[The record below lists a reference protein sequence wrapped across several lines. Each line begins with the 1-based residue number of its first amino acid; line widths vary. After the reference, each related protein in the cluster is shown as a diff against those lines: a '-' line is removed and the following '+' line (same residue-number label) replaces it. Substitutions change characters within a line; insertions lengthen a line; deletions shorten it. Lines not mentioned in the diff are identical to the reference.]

1 MAAAGQMAEFFATFG
16 FKIKEGDIKRI
27 DKQLNYLEARARRMS
42 EESLSNIRVNIS
54 RFSFQAGFDTR
65 LKKALEAKM
74 KLASTGAAPIIAIN
88 DFKVSKAALRAVLL
102 SEAKLVEIKLD
113 NFKVSTV
120 SLRAA
125 LKAGFASKS
134 LIPPLVV
141 KDIRV
146 NRVSISNSI
155 REAILKSAKPILR
168 IDDFLVNRT
177 AIAAALREATRTLVL
192 PKVTLPLDRF
202 KVSRAALTKALR
214 DAVVAQKV
222 AVPLNSFR
230 VNRPALT
237 KAIREALLSPAVG
250 KIALT
255 IRVFKIKKAALL
267 KSIRETLRALPITAI
282 EINRFDVDREA
293 LLREMRAAIRYA
305 ESNLR
310 FRIRSDIL
318 PPRGP
323 AGGFGGNGGGGR
335 FGAGLGAGAAA
346 GNLGRG
352 FIPGLGVAFGVSQ
365 LNKINQELVGQ
376 QYAAQAVFGSPEK
389 GQEGLAWLRDFSN
402 EVGQD
407 YRQQGQPYIRM
418 IASATNAGMEVAPTQ
433 DMYAGISRYGRTMG
447 LGTDDMKGSMRAVE
461 QMLNKQQIYAEELK
475 TQLAEKMPGVISA
488 MAEAVTGETN
498 NTKELFKL
506 METGNV
512 SAMQYLPEFARI
524 LEERAMAGGA
534 YEDAIKA
541 STAEQGRF
549 NNVFSDMVKVLS
561 AAGFEEGQ
569 QGLFRTMA
577 TFLKKSQPLVQAFG
591 EAWAYI
597 GAVIRIPLGLIA
609 DLSTG
614 IDKLSEHTGMARGNI
629 LALGGVITL
638 LALPFTR
645 FATGVLMALAGLEDF
660 TAFMAGRDSLMGQ
673 ALGDSADEVRDNL
686 MGVFESLYDLIDTI
700 VERVEDLFDLFNKN
714 TDFKLIDWLNEKIK
728 ALQDRI
734 ETFILLFGG
743 DTLKVRTLERE
754 LDEEKDPDKK
764 EVIAGKL
771 KTARAL
777 GSDYEGNLVNHLFG
791 GKSLTETFVN
801 FVRNDPRMMIPNALG
816 VDNLVEN
823 MSQIGQGQA
832 EGVYRHSS
840 DTFMKKPTGFS
851 EQENSGAKFNIENI
865 NVYETSSARE
875 TAQQVTEDLLKSS
888 ADKFGGALQ

>member
-42 EESLSNIRVNIS
+42 EESLSNIKINIS
-54 RFSFQAGFDTR
+54 RFSFDANFNAR
-65 LKKALEAKM
+65 LRKALQ
-74 KLASTGAAPIIAIN
+74 S
-88 DFKVSKAALRAVLL
+88 R
-102 SEAKLVEIKLD
+102 IKL
-113 NFKVSTV
+113 STTG
-120 SLRAA
+120 LNI
-125 LKAGFASKS
+125 GE
-134 LIPPLVV
+134 
-141 KDIRV
+141 
-146 NRVSISNSI
+146 VSI
-155 REAILKSAKPILR
+155 KH
-168 IDDFLVNRT
+168 
-177 AIAAALREATRTLVL
+177 
-192 PKVTLPLDRF
+192 
-202 KVSRAALTKALR
+202 
-214 DAVVAQKV
+214 
-222 AVPLNSFR
+222 
-230 VNRPALT
+230 
-237 KAIREALLSPAVG
+237 
-250 KIALT
+250 
-255 IRVFKIKKAALL
+255 
-267 KSIRETLRALPITAI
+267 
-282 EINRFDVDREA
+282 FDVDKEA
-293 LLREMRAAIRYA
+293 LLREMRVAIRYA
-305 ESNLR
+305 ENNLR

-323 AGGFGGNGGGGR
+323 AGGLGGHGGGR
-335 FGAGLGAGAAA
+335 GGLGAGIGAGAAA
-346 GNLGRG
+346 GNFGRG
-352 FIPGLGVAFGVSQ
+352 LIPGLGVAYGVNQ

-700 VERVEDLFDLFNKN
+700 VERVEDLFNLFNKN
-714 TDFKLIDWLNEKIK
+714 TDFKLIDWLNEKIQD
-728 ALQDRI
+728 LQDRI

-743 DTLKVRTLERE
+743 DSLKVRTLERTRDLE
-754 LDEEKDPDKK
+754 TNPDVRNKLTAQIEREK
-764 EVIAGKL
+764 AG
-771 KTARAL
+771 A
-777 GSDYEGNLVNHLFG
+777 DYETTLGQHLTG
-791 GKSLTETFVN
+791 GKSLTDAAISFI
-801 FVRNDPRMMIPNALG
+801 RNDKRMMVPNYLG
-816 VDNLVEN
+816 LDQLL
-823 MSQIGQGQA
+823 
-832 EGVYRHSS
+832 
-840 DTFMKKPTGFS
+840 
-851 EQENSGAKFNIENI
+851 ENI
-865 NVYETSSARE
+865 RDTDENNSRDTELRQERMTNFRGMSGYEQKNTGKTFTLEAGAIVVNEAESGGATVSEIERKLFNA
-875 TAQQVTEDLLKSS
+875 T
-888 ADKFGGALQ
+888 ADKYQGAAD